1 MDQTLIVS
9 REQALSRFRS
19 AFSAGDVAAIY
30 RAVTPDFVWR
40 LPIGPKTRVAR
51 EIDSPQALAEYLSER
66 TRIYSELRYS
76 DSATHHADDATFVT
90 FRVSG
95 KRRVDDASFDV
106 LAMER
111 YLFRDGLVSEKDA
124 YWKNIRAE

>member
-1 MDQTLIVS
+1 MNQISIDS
-9 REQALSRFRS
+9 REQALSKFRS
-19 AFSAGDVAAIY
+19 AFSSGDVDAIY

-40 LPIGPKTRVAR
+40 LPIGPDARVAR

-76 DSATHHADDATFVT
+76 DSATYHSDDATFVT
-90 FRVSG
+90 FRVAG
-95 KRRVDDASFDV
+95 KRRADDASFDV

-111 YLFRDGLVSEKDA
+111 YLFRDGRVSEKDA
-124 YWKNIRAE
+124 YWKNIRVE